1 MFRITIVAII
11 LLLAMPALADKQ
23 TSVACAGKLAPEAK
37 LIYDTAA
44 PSIRPDTVIR
54 DALPTI
60 VRPMVISGKVVRA
73 TAQQSG
79 KAAGLCLKELQ

>member
-1 MFRITIVAII
+1 MLRITILAII
-11 LLLAMPALADKQ
+11 LMLALPALADKP
-23 TSVACAGKLAPEAK
+23 SSAACAGKLAPEAR

-44 PSIRPDTVIR
+44 PTIRPDTVIR
-54 DALPTI
+54 DALPGI

-79 KAAGLCLKELQ
+79 QAAGTCLKELQ